1 MIYYLTPIRMIKL
14 KSLIISNV
22 NEDIDKIESTY
33 IAGNSVKVTVSGK
46 VAVSDKLMTPKLYY

>member
-1 MIYYLTPIRMIKL
+1 MIKL

-33 IAGNSVKVTVSGK
+33 ISGNSVKVTVSGK